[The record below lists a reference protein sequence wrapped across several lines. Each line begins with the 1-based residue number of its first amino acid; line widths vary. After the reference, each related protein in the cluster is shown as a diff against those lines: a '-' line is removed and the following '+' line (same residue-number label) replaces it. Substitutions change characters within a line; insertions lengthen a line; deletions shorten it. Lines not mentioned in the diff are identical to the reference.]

1 MNRIQTHANTGL
13 ANVLLRGY
21 SQMNSLRL
29 AQALSN
35 KDAGSLNGVQQNAF
49 SGNLS
54 ATDTEFLKDYQREMR
69 ELKEIAD
76 KAIAGGEKSR
86 LTASAEDPDVAQVS
100 GKLEASADQY
110 KLTVEQLALGQV
122 NRSVDLESRSPM
134 PVMSGVL
141 RLETG
146 QGKFEFYM
154 SAAGARDNRG
164 MLDNFAAKI
173 NAQQTGVAASVE
185 EKDGK
190 ARLRLEGASGAGNTF
205 SVSGSLAERLGLE
218 QTVQTGQDAIYTVE
232 KNGGKAQ
239 TFSSG
244 SNTITVDGRLTASLK
259 GTGSTVIR
267 TGGSVASGLADTVSQ
282 LVDKFNETLRFL
294 NRNSDRGIGVLNQI
308 RRMITPPTSE
318 KSMELAGITIR
329 GDGSLIFDRTV
340 FLSKAEQA
348 PSLVEGIIENFA
360 NGIRTDA
367 QMGMQERSGGLI
379 DAQQY
384 LQGQADSQKSLLNFM
399 GQYNRSGVY
408 NMMNYYAVGVLMN
421 LNI

>member
-1 MNRIQTHANTGL
+1 MNRIQTYANTGL

-54 ATDTEFLKDYQREMR
+54 AADTEFLKDYQREMR

-134 PVMSGVL
+134 PVMGGVL

-190 ARLRLEGASGAGNTF
+190 VRLRLEGASGAGNTF

-218 QTVQTGQDAIYTVE
+218 QTVQTRQDAVYTVE
-232 KNGGKAQ
+232 KKQ

-244 SNTITVDGRLTASLK
+244 SNTIAVDGCLTATLK
-259 GTGSTVIR
+259 GTGSTIIR

-329 GDGSLIFDRTV
+329 GDGSLIFDRAV

-348 PSLVEGIIENFA
+348 PSLVEGIVENFA